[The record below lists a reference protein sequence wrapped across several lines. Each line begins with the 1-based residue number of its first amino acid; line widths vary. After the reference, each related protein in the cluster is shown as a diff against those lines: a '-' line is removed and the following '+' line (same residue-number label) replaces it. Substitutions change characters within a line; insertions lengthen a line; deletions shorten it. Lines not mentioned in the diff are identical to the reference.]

1 MRLSYVMLKKSFNH
15 VRWSYLRIC
24 YSIPNGGLD
33 IVNDIA
39 HDILNDIA
47 IDKVLDILT
56 KNDLK
61 NPKNGGGVGFG
72 LGSET

>member
-1 MRLSYVMLKKSFNH
+1 MLFNTK
-15 VRWSYLRIC
+15 W
-24 YSIPNGGLD
+24 GLD

-61 NPKNGGGVGFG
+61 NPKNGGGSVLG
-72 LGSET
+72 LARKLDILECHSICHLECHFRPFF